1 MSTTI
6 AGIDLA
12 GLLAKFSLYFLL
24 PLALQGFW
32 LMIMVPTEARMP
44 NARPPSSE
52 SAWFNVRYMIV
63 AAALIALL
71 RPLLTGAALMWPS
84 VLGGGWITFTSSVR
98 GWCCAFLAVLVMSD
112 LLTYLF
118 HRAQHAVP
126 LLWRMHELHHSA
138 ECLDVTVGYRI
149 FWIEP
154 LIEMVFLYPLV
165 GVVFKVPVTVGLAF
179 AIVNELLNQWAHMNL
194 RFSPGRFG
202 LLIIHPQYHRLHH
215 SRSERGYDKNFSG
228 LLPLWD
234 ILFGTLYRPA
244 RDEFVEVGLDSVV
257 APHSL
262 REALLWPWLRR
273 NQTSAEPAPPA
284 TL

>member
-1 MSTTI
+1 MGTII
-6 AGIDLA
+6 AGIDLE
-12 GLLAKFSLYFLL
+12 GLPAKVLLYFLI
-24 PLALQGFW
+24 PLALQGFV

-63 AAALIALL
+63 SAALRALL
-71 RPLLTGAALMWPS
+71 RPLLIGAALMWPS
-84 VLGGGWITFTSSVR
+84 VLGAGWITFTSSVR
-98 GWCCAFLAVLVMSD
+98 GWCFAFLAVLLMSD

-126 LLWRMHELHHSA
+126 FLWRMHEFHHSA
-138 ECLDVTVGYRI
+138 EHLDVTVGYRI

-154 LIEMVFLYPLV
+154 LIKMVFLYPLI
-165 GVVFKVPVTVGLAF
+165 GVVFKVPVTVSIAF

-215 SRSERGYDKNFSG
+215 SRSERGYNKNFSG

-234 ILFGTLYRPA
+234 ILFGTLCRPV
-244 RDEFVEVGLDSVV
+244 RDEFVDVGLDSVV
-257 APHSL
+257 ARHSL

-273 NQTSAEPAPPA
+273 NQTSAGPAQPA
-284 TL
+284 AR

>member
-12 GLLAKFSLYFLL
+12 DWVAKVSLYFLL
-24 PLALQGFW
+24 PLALQGLV

-44 NARPPSSE
+44 NARAPSSE
-52 SAWFNVRYMIV
+52 NAWFHVRYMV
-63 AAALIALL
+63 AAAALVALL
-71 RPLLTGAALMWPS
+71 RPFLVGAALMWPS
-84 VLGGGWITFTSSVR
+84 VLGAGWITFTSSVR
-98 GWCCAFLAVLVMSD
+98 GWCCAFLAVLLLSD

-118 HRAQHAVP
+118 HRAQHSVP
-126 LLWRMHELHHSA
+126 ILWRMHEFHHAA
-138 ECLDVTVGYRI
+138 EHLDVTVGYRI

-154 LIEMVFLYPLV
+154 LIKMVFVYPLV
-165 GVVFKVPVTVGLAF
+165 GVVFKVPATVSIAF

-202 LLIIHPQYHRLHH
+202 MLIIHPQYHRLHH
-215 SRSERGYDKNFSG
+215 SRNERGYNKNFSG

-234 ILFGTLYRPA
+234 ILFGTSCRPA
-244 RDEFVEVGLDSVV
+244 RGEFVDVGLDSVV
-257 APHSL
+257 ARHSL

-273 NQTSAEPAPPA
+273 SQTSPAPAPPA
-284 TL
+284 AL